1 MKKIILILLILSS
14 CVTKEVP
21 VEKIYGII
29 TKVEIVRPHEGK
41 HSRTPYTL
49 YTVTFGQDTKEFKV
63 WFEQYDKKV
72 GDEWLYYKPLK

>member
-1 MKKIILILLILSS
+1 MKKILLISLLFLTS

-21 VEKIYGII
+21 VEKVYGII
-29 TKVEIVRPHEGK
+29 TKVEIIRPETK
-41 HSRTPYTL
+41 RDRTPYTL
-49 YTVTFGQDTKEFKV
+49 YTVTFGQETKEFKV